1 MKVIIDIS
9 EKAINKVKA
18 VMLIE
23 GDIEEAAIDKA
34 IIDWRWADAIDI
46 TDGILD
52 MEEKEKIQIGMA
64 LIAIA
69 KQLNIKSNEQTK
81 DH

>member
-1 MKVIIDIS
+1 MKVILDIT

-46 TDGILD
+46 TDDILD
-52 MEEKEKIQIGMA
+52 MEEKEKIQIWMA
-64 LIAIA
+64 FIAMA
-69 KQLNIKSNEQTK
+69 KQLNINKNE
-81 DH
+81 

>member
-69 KQLNIKSNEQTK
+69 KQLNINRNE
-81 DH
+81 

>member
-1 MKVIIDIS
+1 MKVILDIT
-9 EKAINKVKA
+9 EKAINKAKA

-46 TDGILD
+46 TDDILD
-52 MEEKEKIQIGMA
+52 MEENEKIQIWMA
-64 LIAIA
+64 FIAMA
-69 KQLNIKSNEQTK
+69 KQLDINKNE
-81 DH
+81 

>member
-1 MKVIIDIS
+1 MKVILEIS

-34 IIDWRWADAIDI
+34 IIDWRGADAIDI

-69 KQLNIKSNEQTK
+69 KQLNINRNE
-81 DH
+81 

>member
-46 TDGILD
+46 TDGILN
-52 MEEKEKIQIGMA
+52 MKEKEKLQIAMA
-64 LIAIA
+64 LIAIS
-69 KQLNIKSNEQTK
+69 KQLNIKRNEPTK